1 MNTRRKTEI
10 SFSILMAN
18 YNNNEYIEES
28 IESVLSQTYPNWEL
42 IIVDDYSTD
51 NSVNKIKLYL
61 KDKRIKMIQHNKNIG
76 YGGALKTAADNVSCD
91 ILGILDADDRL
102 HEKALEVMAK
112 AYNEN
117 PECGFIYS
125 TMWNCDSN
133 LENCVENT
141 MIGPTIPEK
150 TNIFHIKVS
159 HFKTFRKD
167 AYNKTSGF
175 DPMQKKAVDKDI
187 IFKLEEVVKF
197 KFIDIPLYYYRQH
210 ERGISQDKNKF
221 QARVYH
227 YIARCK
233 AYQRRLN
240 KNIPNCTKK
249 ELYKEYFT
257 ITLFKLRKTIKN
269 LLKFFNGPILL
280 RIILKLLPHSQIHK
294 KIENLLK
301 KLK

>member
-1 MNTRRKTEI
+1 MEKALVSCIIPTRNRQDLLRKA
-10 SFSILMAN
+10 L
-18 YNNNEYIEES
+18 
-28 IESVLSQTYPNWEL
+28 ESVISQTYPNWEL

-51 NSVNKIKLYL
+51 NSINKIKTYL
-61 KDKRIKMIQHNKNIG
+61 KDKRIKMIQHNRNIG
-76 YGGALKTAADNVSCD
+76 YGGALKTAADNASCE
-91 ILGILDADDRL
+91 ILGILDADDKL
-102 HEKALEVMAK
+102 HEKALDVMAK

-167 AYNKTSGF
+167 AYNKTSRF

-187 IFKLEEVVKF
+187 IFKLEEIVKF

-210 ERGISQDKNKF
+210 EGGISQDKSEF

-240 KNIPNCTKK
+240 KNIPNYTKK

-257 ITLFKLRKTIKN
+257 ITLFQLRRTIKYLLKLFKGPIVLRK
-269 LLKFFNGPILL
+269 
-280 RIILKLLPHSQIHK
+280 ILKLLPPSQIHK
-294 KIENLLK
+294 KIENLLIQ
-301 KLK
+301 LNTS

>member
-1 MNTRRKTEI
+1 
-10 SFSILMAN
+10 MAN
-18 YNNNEYIEES
+18 YNNAEYIEEA
-28 IESVLSQTYPNWEL
+28 IKSVMSQNYHFWEL
-42 IIVDDYSTD
+42 IIVDDCSTD
-51 NSVNKIKLYL
+51 NSVQIINSFLEDKKIKLISH
-61 KDKRIKMIQHNKNIG
+61 KDNIG
-76 YGGALKTAADNVSCD
+76 YGGALKTAADNASCE

-102 HEKALEVMAK
+102 HEKALDVMAK

-167 AYNKTSGF
+167 AYNKTSRF

-187 IFKLEEVVKF
+187 IFKLEEIVKF

-210 ERGISQDKNKF
+210 EGGISQDKSEF

-240 KNIPNCTKK
+240 KNIPNYTKK

-257 ITLFKLRKTIKN
+257 ITLFKLRRRIKY
-269 LLKFFNGPILL
+269 LLKSYYGLTLL
-280 RIILKLLPHSQIHK
+280 RVILKLLPHSQIHK
-294 KIENLLK
+294 TIENLLNR
-301 KLK
+301 LK

>member
-1 MNTRRKTEI
+1 V
-10 SFSILMAN
+10 AN
-18 YNNNEYIEES
+18 YNNAEYIKES
-28 IESVLSQTYPNWEL
+28 IESVISQTYPNWEL

-51 NSVNKIKLYL
+51 NSINKIKTYL
-61 KDKRIKMIQHNKNIG
+61 KDKRIKMIQHNRNIG
-76 YGGALKTAADNVSCD
+76 YGGALKTAADNASCD
-91 ILGILDADDRL
+91 ILCILDADDKL
-102 HEKALEVMAK
+102 HEKALDVMAK

-167 AYNKTSGF
+167 AYNKTSRF

-187 IFKLEEVVKF
+187 IFKLEEIVKF

-210 ERGISQDKNKF
+210 EGGISQDKSEF

-240 KNIPNCTKK
+240 KNIPNYTKK

-257 ITLFKLRKTIKN
+257 ITLFKLRKTIKYV
-269 LLKFFNGPILL
+269 LKSYYGLTLL
-280 RIILKLLPHSQIHK
+280 RVILKLLPHSYFHK
-294 KIENLLK
+294 KIENLLNQ
-301 KLK
+301 LE